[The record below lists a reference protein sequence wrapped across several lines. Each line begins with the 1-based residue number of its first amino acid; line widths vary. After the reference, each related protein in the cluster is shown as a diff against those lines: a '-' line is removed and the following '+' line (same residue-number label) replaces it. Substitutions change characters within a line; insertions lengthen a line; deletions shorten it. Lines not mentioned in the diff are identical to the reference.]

1 MIREQG
7 VAVDYPSDVVD
18 QIVRLYCE
26 SGLSTYRIGQT
37 LGVNRQR
44 VTLILRREGVAVA
57 PNGAGRSRPLRVE
70 GVITRDELDF
80 LYTVQRL
87 SSVEI
92 GRTFGLSDRFV
103 RSRLKLWGIERRSK
117 GGLNRYDR
125 HEVDS
130 EDLSRLYL
138 EKEWAASVV
147 GDELGTSGGIVLR
160 SAHSSGLPVRA
171 GGSPRPSPM
180 YDIQLIDALYDDID
194 VARALNS
201 CNVKVVREPG
211 PIWVRFPTPVEL
223 TEDLLTALYCGCG
236 LAGFHIE
243 LLTGAPTSTVLRRL
257 EEYGIDRRGRGGRSP
272 FMRRWHSNQ
281 PRSAT
286 EHRPDQPCV

>member
-1 MIREQG
+1 M
-7 VAVDYPSDVVD
+7 AVDYPSDVID

-26 SGLSTYRIGQT
+26 SGLSTYRIAQA
-37 LGVNRQR
+37 LEVDRQR
-44 VTLILRREGVAVA
+44 VAPILRREGVAVA
-57 PNGAGRSRPLRVE
+57 PKGAGRSRPLRLKD
-70 GVITRDELDF
+70 VITRDELVL
-80 LYTVQRL
+80 LYTEQRM

-92 GRTFGLSDRFV
+92 GRAFGLSDRFV
-103 RSRLKLWGIERRSK
+103 RSRLKLWGIERRTK
-117 GGLNRYDR
+117 GGINRYDR

-130 EDLSRLYL
+130 EDLSCLYL

-180 YDIQLIDALYDDID
+180 YDIQLIDALYDDIY
-194 VARALNS
+194 VARALTS
-201 CNVKVVREPG
+201 CNVKMVREPG

-223 TEDLLTALYCGCG
+223 TEDLLTALYCECG

-257 EEYGIDRRGRGGRSP
+257 EDYGIDRRGRGGRSP

-281 PRSAT
+281 SRLATKNRSG
-286 EHRPDQPCV
+286 QSCV